1 VSPLELVDDRFE
13 QLASELRASRP
24 ITPERLRNRVEA
36 LAHVKPEPRREWS
49 FRLPSRPVAVALV
62 ALAILGSFIAAGV
75 TGLGG
80 SNGNRKVAG
89 QLGERGAARA
99 PSVTTEAFGSAAA
112 PRAGQPVPS
121 WGPYLKDSALPP
133 AHGRLQQYDAALT
146 LRVWDSD
153 QLSSR
158 TQQAMRVTR
167 SLGGYVASASFDV
180 PGRQGTSTL
189 VLRIP
194 IDRVQRALAA
204 FAGYG
209 KLLSQKISVQDLQQ
223 RADAQ
228 SSRIA
233 ALRRAIA
240 ALETQLQ
247 GSISQAERDRLEHL
261 VSIEKGRLAAQQK
274 SLGATVRRAEL
285 ARVGLTLV
293 TPTPKAS
300 AAPGRFDRTLDD
312 AGSVLARELE
322 ILLYALVV
330 VGPLL
335 VLGGI
340 AIAVGRA
347 QRRRSDR
354 RLLERT

>member
-1 VSPLELVDDRFE
+1 
-13 QLASELRASRP
+13 
-24 ITPERLRNRVEA
+24 
-36 LAHVKPEPRREWS
+36 
-49 FRLPSRPVAVALV
+49 VAVAVV

-80 SNGNRKVAG
+80 STSDTKT
-89 QLGERGAARA
+89 LGRQVEVGRAAKTPTTTTEVFGAADVPRGLPAPGDMHARA
-99 PSVTTEAFGSAAA
+99 L
-112 PRAGQPVPS
+112 QP
-121 WGPYLKDSALPP
+121 AR
-133 AHGRLQQYDAALT
+133 GRLQQYDAALT
-146 LRVWDSD
+146 LRVRNSD
-153 QLSSR
+153 QLSAR
-158 TQQAMRVTR
+158 TQQAMRLTR
-167 SLGGYVASASFDV
+167 ALGGYVASASFDV

-209 KLLSQKISVQDLQQ
+209 TLLSQKISVQDLQQ

-233 ALRRAIA
+233 ALRRGVA
-240 ALETQLQ
+240 ALETRLQ
-247 GSISQAERDRLEHL
+247 GSVTSAERVQLERRLA
-261 VSIEKGRLAAQQK
+261 IEKSRLAAQQK
-274 SLGATVRRAEL
+274 TLRATVRRAEL

-293 TPTPKAS
+293 TPAPKAS

>member
-1 VSPLELVDDRFE
+1 VVS
-13 QLASELRASRP
+13 
-24 ITPERLRNRVEA
+24 ERLRQRVEA
-36 LAHVKPEPRREWS
+36 QAHAEPERRREWG
-49 FRLPSRPVAVALV
+49 FQLPTRRVAVALV

-75 TGLGG
+75 TGLAG
-80 SNGNRKVAG
+80 SSGDTKAVG
-89 QLGERGAARA
+89 HLGDRHGAAAQA
-99 PSVTTEAFGSAAA
+99 PGTTTEVYGVNEASARPAFG
-112 PRAGQPVPS
+112 PS
-121 WGPYLKDSALPP
+121 LKDRALPP
-133 AHGRLQQYDAALT
+133 ARGRLQQYDAALT
-146 LRVWDSD
+146 LRVRDSD

-194 IDRVQRALAA
+194 IDRVQQALAA

-233 ALRRAIA
+233 ALKRAIA
-240 ALETQLQ
+240 ALDTQLQ
-247 GSISQAERDRLEHL
+247 GTVSQAERDRLGHL
-261 VSIEKGRLAAQQK
+261 LSIEKSRLTAQQK
-274 SLGATVRRAEL
+274 RLGATVRRAQL

-293 TPTPKAS
+293 TPAPKAS
-300 AAPGRFDRTLDD
+300 VAPGRFDRTLDD
-312 AGSVLARELE
+312 AGSVLAREVE

-335 VLGGI
+335 ALGGI

>member
-24 ITPERLRNRVEA
+24 VAPERLHNRVEE
-36 LAHVKPEPRREWS
+36 LARVEPQPRREWG
-49 FRLPSRPVAVALV
+49 FRLPSRRVAVAVV
-62 ALAILGSFIAAGV
+62 ALAILGSFIAAGI

-80 SNGNRKVAG
+80 SKGDTKTLGRQVQAG
-89 QLGERGAARA
+89 RAAKAPTTTEVFGAADVPRGA
-99 PSVTTEAFGSAAA
+99 
-112 PRAGQPVPS
+112 PVPS
-121 WGPYLKDSALPP
+121 GFDAHASALQP
-133 AHGRLQQYDAALT
+133 ARGRLQQYDAALT
-146 LRVWDSD
+146 LRVRNSD
-153 QLSSR
+153 RLSGR
-158 TQQAMRVTR
+158 TQQAMRLTR
-167 SLGGYVASASFDV
+167 ALGGYVASASFDV

-194 IDRVQRALAA
+194 IDRVQRALTA

-209 KLLSQKISVQDLQQ
+209 TLLSQKISVQDLQQ

-233 ALRRAIA
+233 ALKRAIT

-261 VSIEKGRLAAQQK
+261 VSIERSRLAAQQK
-274 SLGATVRRAEL
+274 RLGATVRRAEL
-285 ARVGLTLV
+285 ARVALTLV

-340 AIAVGRA
+340 AIGAGRA

>member
-1 VSPLELVDDRFE
+1 MSPLELVDGRFDK
-13 QLASELRASRP
+13 LAAELRASRP
-24 ITPERLRNRVEA
+24 VASEGLRDRVED
-36 LAHVKPEPRREWS
+36 LVRVEPKPRREWG
-49 FRLPSRPVAVALV
+49 FRLPPRRVGLALA

-80 SNGNRKVAG
+80 SNGDRKVAG
-89 QLGERGAARA
+89 QLGEVGAARTPA
-99 PSVTTEAFGSAAA
+99 TTSEAFPSRSAA
-112 PRAGQPVPS
+112 VPQ
-121 WGPYLKDSALPP
+121 GFDANAKALPP
-133 AHGRLQQYDAALT
+133 ARGRLQQYDAALT
-146 LRVWDSD
+146 LRVRNSD
-153 QLSSR
+153 QLSAR
-158 TQQAMRVTR
+158 TQQAMRLTR
-167 SLGGYVASASFDV
+167 SLGGFVASASFDV

-209 KLLSQKISVQDLQQ
+209 TLLSQKISVQDLQQ

-228 SSRIA
+228 TSRIA

-240 ALETQLQ
+240 SLEAQLE
-247 GSISQAERDRLEHL
+247 GGVTSVERQRLERL
-261 VSIEKGRLAAQQK
+261 ISIEKSRLAAQQK
-274 SLGATVRRAEL
+274 RLGSTVRRAEL

-293 TPTPKAS
+293 TPAAESS

-322 ILLYALVV
+322 IMLYALVV

-335 VLGGI
+335 ALGGV

>member
-24 ITPERLRNRVEA
+24 VAPERLRDRVEA
-36 LAHVKPEPRREWS
+36 LAQVEPEPRREWG
-49 FRLPSRPVAVALV
+49 FRLPSRRLAVALV
-62 ALAILGSFIAAGV
+62 ALAALGSLIAAGV

-80 SNGNRKVAG
+80 SNGNTKAIG
-89 QLGERGAARA
+89 HRGAQHGAAAQA
-99 PSVTTEAFGSAAA
+99 PGTTTEVYGVNGARQANPAFG
-112 PRAGQPVPS
+112 PS
-121 WGPYLKDSALPP
+121 LKDNALPP
-133 AHGRLQQYDAALT
+133 AHGRLQQYDAAMT
-146 LRVWDSD
+146 LRVPDSD
-153 QLSSR
+153 QLSAR

-194 IDRVQRALAA
+194 IDRVQRALTA

-209 KLLSQKISVQDLQQ
+209 TLLAQKISVQDLQQ
-223 RADAQ
+223 RANAQ

-233 ALRRAIA
+233 ALKRAIA
-240 ALETQLQ
+240 ALETQLE
-247 GSISQAERDRLEHL
+247 GSLPQAERDRVERL
-261 VSIEKGRLAAQQK
+261 VSIERRRLVAQQK
-274 SLGATVRRAEL
+274 KLGATVRRAEL

-293 TPTPKAS
+293 TPAPKAG

-335 VLGGI
+335 ALGGI
-340 AIAVGRA
+340 GIAVGRA

>member
-1 VSPLELVDDRFE
+1 MSPLELVDGRFDK
-13 QLASELRASRP
+13 LATELRASRP
-24 ITPERLRNRVEA
+24 VASEGLRDRVED
-36 LAHVKPEPRREWS
+36 LARVEPKPRREWG
-49 FRLPSRPVAVALV
+49 FRLPQRRVAF
-62 ALAILGSFIAAGV
+62 ALAALAVLGSFIAAGV

-80 SNGNRKVAG
+80 SNGDRKVAG
-89 QLGERGAARA
+89 QEVGAVRA
-99 PSVTTEAFGSAAA
+99 PATKPEAATLGDAA
-112 PRAGQPVPS
+112 VPQ
-121 WGPYLKDSALPP
+121 GFDANAKALPP
-133 AHGRLQQYDAALT
+133 AQGRLQQYDAALT
-146 LRVWDSD
+146 LRVRNSD
-153 QLSSR
+153 QLSAR
-158 TQQAMRVTR
+158 TQQAMRLTR
-167 SLGGYVASASFDV
+167 SLGGFVASASFDV

-209 KLLSQKISVQDLQQ
+209 TLLSQKISVQDLQQ

-233 ALRRAIA
+233 ALKRAIA
-240 ALETQLQ
+240 TLETKLQ
-247 GSISQAERDRLEHL
+247 GSTSQAERDRLERL
-261 VSIEKGRLAAQQK
+261 ISIERSRLAAQQK
-274 SLGATVRRAEL
+274 RLGVTVRRAEL

-293 TPTPKAS
+293 TPALKAS

-335 VLGGI
+335 AVGGV
-340 AIAVGRA
+340 AITLGRA

>member
-1 VSPLELVDDRFE
+1 MDDRFE

-24 ITPERLRNRVEA
+24 VAPERLHNRVES
-36 LAHVKPEPRREWS
+36 LARVQPQPRREWG
-49 FRLPSRPVAVALV
+49 FGLPSRRVAVAVV

-80 SNGNRKVAG
+80 STGETKTLGRQVGAG
-89 QLGERGAARA
+89 RAAKTPTTTTEVFGAAEVPKGLPA
-99 PSVTTEAFGSAAA
+99 PGDAHA
-112 PRAGQPVPS
+112 
-121 WGPYLKDSALPP
+121 SALQP
-133 AHGRLQQYDAALT
+133 ARGRLQQYDAALT
-146 LRVWDSD
+146 LRVRDSD
-153 QLSSR
+153 QLSER
-158 TQQAMRVTR
+158 TQQAMRLTR

-209 KLLSQKISVQDLQQ
+209 TLLSQKISVQDLQQ
-223 RADAQ
+223 RADTQ

-233 ALRRAIA
+233 ALKRAIT

-261 VSIEKGRLAAQQK
+261 VSIERSRLAALQK
-274 SLGATVRRAEL
+274 RLGATVRRAEL
-285 ARVGLTLV
+285 ARVALTLV

-322 ILLYALVV
+322 ILLYALLV

-340 AIAVGRA
+340 AITVGRA

>member
-13 QLASELRASRP
+13 QLASDLRASRP
-24 ITPERLRNRVEA
+24 VTPEGLRNRVEA
-36 LAHVKPEPRREWS
+36 LAHVEPKPRREWG
-49 FRLPSRPVAVALV
+49 FRLPSGRVAVALV

-80 SNGNRKVAG
+80 STSHSKAVESFGAS
-89 QLGERGAARA
+89 QGAAKT
-99 PSVTTEAFGSAAA
+99 PVTTTEALRAA
-112 PRAGQPVPS
+112 PHGLDANA
-121 WGPYLKDSALPP
+121 KTLPP

-146 LRVWDSD
+146 LRVRDSD
-153 QLSSR
+153 QLSAR
-158 TQQAMRVTR
+158 TRQAMRLTR
-167 SLGGYVASASFDV
+167 SLGGFVASASFDV

-194 IDRVQRALAA
+194 IDRVQRALSA

-209 KLLSQKISVQDLQQ
+209 TLLAQKISLQDLQQ
-223 RADAQ
+223 RANAQ

-233 ALRRAIA
+233 ALKRAIT

-247 GSISQAERDRLEHL
+247 GTISQTERDRLEHL
-261 VSIEKGRLAAQQK
+261 LSIERSRLAAQQK
-274 SLGATVRRAEL
+274 RLGATVRRAEL
-285 ARVGLTLV
+285 ARVGVTLV

-335 VLGGI
+335 ALGGI
-340 AIAVGRA
+340 AIAVGRTH
-347 QRRRSDR
+347 RRRSDQ

>member
-1 VSPLELVDDRFE
+1 MSPLELVDGRFDK
-13 QLASELRASRP
+13 LAAELRASRP
-24 ITPERLRNRVEA
+24 VASEGLRDRVED
-36 LAHVKPEPRREWS
+36 LARAEPKPRREWG
-49 FRLPSRPVAVALV
+49 FRLPPKRVAFALV

-80 SNGNRKVAG
+80 STGDTSAVRH
-89 QLGERGAARA
+89 GAAMS
-99 PSVTTEAFGSAAA
+99 PVTTTEAFGLHVQGAAGSL
-112 PRAGQPVPS
+112 P
-121 WGPYLKDSALPP
+121 LKDRALPP
-133 AHGRLQQYDAALT
+133 AQSRLQQYDAALT
-146 LRVWDSD
+146 LRVRNSGR
-153 QLSSR
+153 LSAR
-158 TQQAMRVTR
+158 TQQAMRLTR

-209 KLLSQKISVQDLQQ
+209 TLLSQKISVQDLQQ

-233 ALRRAIA
+233 ALKRAIA
-240 ALETQLQ
+240 TLQTKLQ
-247 GSISQAERDRLEHL
+247 GSISSAERDRLEHL
-261 VSIEKGRLAAQQK
+261 ISIERSRLAARQK
-274 SLGATVRRAEL
+274 GLDATIRRAEL

-293 TPTPKAS
+293 TPAPKAS

-335 VLGGI
+335 AVGGV

>member
-13 QLASELRASRP
+13 QLASELRASTP
-24 ITPERLRNRVEA
+24 VAPERLRDRVEA
-36 LAHVKPEPRREWS
+36 LAQAEPKPRREWGL
-49 FRLPSRPVAVALV
+49 RLPSRRLAVALV

-80 SNGNRKVAG
+80 STGDRKAVENFGAV
-89 QLGERGAARA
+89 GAAQTPSTPTPGLDRATIPQGLPA
-99 PSVTTEAFGSAAA
+99 PSDDSAAKALA
-112 PRAGQPVPS
+112 PARS
-121 WGPYLKDSALPP
+121 
-133 AHGRLQQYDAALT
+133 RLQQYDASLT
-146 LRVWDSD
+146 LRVRDSD
-153 QLSSR
+153 QLSAR
-158 TQQAMRVTR
+158 TQQAMRVTH

-209 KLLSQKISVQDLQQ
+209 TLLAQKISVQDLQQ
-223 RADAQ
+223 RANAQ

-233 ALRRAIA
+233 ALKRAIA

-247 GSISQAERDRLEHL
+247 GTISQAERDRLEHL
-261 VSIEKGRLAAQQK
+261 LSIETSRLAAQQK
-274 SLGATVRRAEL
+274 RLGATVRRAEL

-293 TPTPKAS
+293 TPTPQAS
-300 AAPGRFDRTLDD
+300 APPGRFDRTLDD

-335 VLGGI
+335 ALGGI
-340 AIAVGRA
+340 AIAIGRA

>member
-1 VSPLELVDDRFE
+1 VSPLELVDGRFDK
-13 QLASELRASRP
+13 LAAELRASRP
-24 ITPERLRNRVEA
+24 VASEGLRDRVED
-36 LAHVKPEPRREWS
+36 LARVEPKPRREWG
-49 FRLPSRPVAVALV
+49 FRLPPRRLGLALA

-80 SNGNRKVAG
+80 SNGDRKVAG
-89 QLGERGAARA
+89 QLGEVGAARTPA
-99 PSVTTEAFGSAAA
+99 TTSEAFPSRSAA
-112 PRAGQPVPS
+112 VPQ
-121 WGPYLKDSALPP
+121 GFDANAKALPP
-133 AHGRLQQYDAALT
+133 ARGRLQQYDATLT
-146 LRVWDSD
+146 LRVRNSD
-153 QLSSR
+153 QLSAR
-158 TQQAMRVTR
+158 TQQAMRLTR
-167 SLGGYVASASFDV
+167 SLGGFVASASFDV

-209 KLLSQKISVQDLQQ
+209 TLLSQKISVQDLQQ

-228 SSRIA
+228 TSRIA
-233 ALRRAIA
+233 ALRRAISS
-240 ALETQLQ
+240 LEAQLE
-247 GSISQAERDRLEHL
+247 GGVTSVERQRLERL
-261 VSIEKGRLAAQQK
+261 ISIEKSRLAAQQK
-274 SLGATVRRAEL
+274 RLGSTVRRAEL

-293 TPTPKAS
+293 TPAAKAS
-300 AAPGRFDRTLDD
+300 AAPGRFDRTFDD

-322 ILLYALVV
+322 IMLYALVV

-335 VLGGI
+335 ALGGV

>member
-1 VSPLELVDDRFE
+1 VSPLELVDGRFDK
-13 QLASELRASRP
+13 LATELRASRP
-24 ITPERLRNRVEA
+24 VAPEGLRNRVEEFA
-36 LAHVKPEPRREWS
+36 RAKPEPRREWG
-49 FRLPSRPVAVALV
+49 FRLPPRRVGLV
-62 ALAILGSFIAAGV
+62 LAALAILGSFIAAGV

-80 SNGNRKVAG
+80 STGDTNAVVHGSQA
-89 QLGERGAARA
+89 QALRA
-99 PSVTTEAFGSAAA
+99 PTTTTEAFGAATA
-112 PRAGQPVPS
+112 PSDLPATTLDSR
-121 WGPYLKDSALPP
+121 LKGRALPP
-133 AHGRLQQYDAALT
+133 AQGRLQQYDASLT
-146 LRVWDSD
+146 LRVRNSD
-153 QLSSR
+153 QLSAR
-158 TQQAMRVTR
+158 TQQAMRLTR
-167 SLGGYVASASFDV
+167 SFGGFVASASFDV
-180 PGRQGTSTL
+180 PGRQGTSIL
-189 VLRIP
+189 LLRIP

-209 KLLSQKISVQDLQQ
+209 TLLSQKIAVQDLQQ

-228 SSRIA
+228 TSRIA

-240 ALETQLQ
+240 SLEKQLE
-247 GSISQAERDRLEHL
+247 GGVTSVERQRLERL
-261 VSIEKGRLAAQQK
+261 ISIEKSRLAAQQK
-274 SLGATVRRAEL
+274 RLGSTVRRAEL

-293 TPTPKAS
+293 TPAAKAS

-322 ILLYALVV
+322 IMLYALVV

-335 VLGGI
+335 ALGGV

>member
-1 VSPLELVDDRFE
+1 MSPLELVDDRFE
-13 QLASELRASRP
+13 QLASELRA
-24 ITPERLRNRVEA
+24 A
-36 LAHVKPEPRREWS
+36 
-49 FRLPSRPVAVALV
+49 RPVAPIELRGRIESLAPPSGRRRALPLRRLV
-62 ALAILGSFIAAGV
+62 PAVGLAALAGSLGVAAVIGV
-75 TGLGG
+75 VNSGSGDATNHGLQARG
-80 SNGNRKVAG
+80 S
-89 QLGERGAARA
+89 
-99 PSVTTEAFGSAAA
+99 TTEAFARTPQGTPLRAA
-112 PRAGQPVPS
+112 
-121 WGPYLKDSALPP
+121 KDLRQQALSP
-133 AHGRLQQYDAALT
+133 ARGRLQQYDASLT
-146 LRVWDSD
+146 LRVQDAD
-153 QLSSR
+153 RLSAR

-194 IDRVQRALAA
+194 IARAQRALAA

-209 KLLSQKISVQDLQQ
+209 TLLSQEISVQDLQQ

-233 ALRRAIA
+233 ALKRTIR
-240 ALETQLQ
+240 ALEAQLQ

-261 VSIEKGRLAAQQK
+261 VSIEKSRLTAQQK
-274 SLGATVRRAEL
+274 TLRATVRRAEL
-285 ARVGLTLV
+285 ARVALTLV
-293 TPTPKAS
+293 TPTPEAS

-312 AGSVLARELE
+312 AGSVLAREVE
-322 ILLYALVV
+322 ILLYALIV

-340 AIAVGRA
+340 AVALGRA

-354 RLLERT
+354 RLLERSA

>member
-1 VSPLELVDDRFE
+1 VSPLELVDGRFDK
-13 QLASELRASRP
+13 LASELRASRP
-24 ITPERLRNRVEA
+24 VASEGLRDRVDDLARVE
-36 LAHVKPEPRREWS
+36 PEPRREWG
-49 FRLPSRPVAVALV
+49 FRLPQRRVAF
-62 ALAILGSFIAAGV
+62 ALAALAVLGSFIAAGV

-80 SNGNRKVAG
+80 SNGDRKGAG
-89 QLGERGAARA
+89 QLDEVGAVRTPATRPEAATLA
-99 PSVTTEAFGSAAA
+99 PA
-112 PRAGQPVPS
+112 VPQ
-121 WGPYLKDSALPP
+121 GFDAKAKALPP
-133 AHGRLQQYDAALT
+133 ARGRLQQYDAALT
-146 LRVWDSD
+146 LRVRDSN
-153 QLSSR
+153 QLSAR
-158 TQQAMRVTR
+158 TQEAMRLTR
-167 SLGGYVASASFDV
+167 SLGGFVASASFDV

-209 KLLSQKISVQDLQQ
+209 TLLSQRISVQDLQQ

-233 ALRRAIA
+233 ALKRAIA
-240 ALETQLQ
+240 TLETKLQ
-247 GSISQAERDRLEHL
+247 GSISQAERDRLERL
-261 VSIEKGRLAAQQK
+261 ISIERSRLAAQQK
-274 SLGATVRRAEL
+274 RLGVTVRRAEL

-293 TPTPKAS
+293 TPAPKAS

-335 VLGGI
+335 AVGGV
-340 AIAVGRA
+340 AIALGRA

>member
-1 VSPLELVDDRFE
+1 VSPLELVDGRFDK
-13 QLASELRASRP
+13 LATELRASRP
-24 ITPERLRNRVEA
+24 VAPEGLRNRVEE
-36 LAHVKPEPRREWS
+36 LARVEPEPRREWG
-49 FRLPSRPVAVALV
+49 FRLPARRVGLALA

-80 SNGNRKVAG
+80 STGDTKAV
-89 QLGERGAARA
+89 QRGA
-99 PSVTTEAFGSAAA
+99 PMSSTTTTEVFDRRVHGEAQSL
-112 PRAGQPVPS
+112 P
-121 WGPYLKDSALPP
+121 LKSRALPP
-133 AHGRLQQYDAALT
+133 AQSRLQQYDAALT
-146 LRVWDSD
+146 LQVRDSD
-153 QLSSR
+153 RLSAR
-158 TQQAMRVTR
+158 TQEAMRLTR
-167 SLGGYVASASFDV
+167 SLGGYVASASYDV

-209 KLLSQKISVQDLQQ
+209 TLLSQKISVKDLQQ

-233 ALRRAIA
+233 ALKRAIT

-261 VSIEKGRLAAQQK
+261 VSIEKSRLAAQQK
-274 SLGATVRRAEL
+274 KLGATVRRAEL

-293 TPTPKAS
+293 TPAGKAS

-322 ILLYALVV
+322 ILIYALVV
-330 VGPLL
+330 LGPMLA
-335 VLGGI
+335 LGGI
-340 AIAVGRA
+340 AIAFGRA

>member
-1 VSPLELVDDRFE
+1 MSPLELVDDRFE
-13 QLASELRASRP
+13 QLANELRASRP
-24 ITPERLRNRVEA
+24 VTPEGLRNRVEA
-36 LAHVKPEPRREWS
+36 LAHVEPEPRREWG
-49 FRLPSRPVAVALV
+49 FRLPSRRVAVALV

-80 SNGNRKVAG
+80 SASHSKAVEGGVS
-89 QLGERGAARA
+89 QGAAKT
-99 PSVTTEAFGSAAA
+99 PVTTTEALRAA
-112 PRAGQPVPS
+112 PVPH
-121 WGPYLKDSALPP
+121 GLDANAKTLPP
-133 AHGRLQQYDAALT
+133 ARGRLQQYDAALT
-146 LRVWDSD
+146 LRVRGSD
-153 QLSSR
+153 QLSAR
-158 TQQAMRVTR
+158 TQQAMRLTR
-167 SLGGYVASASFDV
+167 SLGGFVASASFDV
-180 PGRQGTSTL
+180 PGRKGTSTL

-209 KLLSQKISVQDLQQ
+209 TLLAQKISVQDLQQ
-223 RADAQ
+223 RANAQ

-233 ALRRAIA
+233 ALKRAIT
-240 ALETQLQ
+240 ALENQLQ
-247 GSISQAERDRLEHL
+247 GTIAQAERDRLEHL
-261 VSIEKGRLAAQQK
+261 LSIERSRLAAQQK
-274 SLGATVRRAEL
+274 RLGATVRRAEL

-293 TPTPKAS
+293 TPAPKAS

-335 VLGGI
+335 ALGGI
-340 AIAVGRA
+340 AIAVGRTH
-347 QRRRSDR
+347 RRRSDR

>member
-1 VSPLELVDDRFE
+1 
-13 QLASELRASRP
+13 
-24 ITPERLRNRVEA
+24 
-36 LAHVKPEPRREWS
+36 
-49 FRLPSRPVAVALV
+49 
-62 ALAILGSFIAAGV
+62 
-75 TGLGG
+75 
-80 SNGNRKVAG
+80 
-89 QLGERGAARA
+89 
-99 PSVTTEAFGSAAA
+99 
-112 PRAGQPVPS
+112 
-121 WGPYLKDSALPP
+121 
-133 AHGRLQQYDAALT
+133 
-146 LRVWDSD
+146 
-153 QLSSR
+153 
-158 TQQAMRVTR
+158 MRVTR

-194 IDRVQRALAA
+194 IDRAQRALAA

-209 KLLSQKISVQDLQQ
+209 TLLAQKISVQDLQQ
-223 RADAQ
+223 RANAQ

-233 ALRRAIA
+233 ALKRAIT

-247 GSISQAERDRLEHL
+247 GTISQAERERLEHL
-261 VSIEKGRLAAQQK
+261 LSIEKGRLAAQQK

-285 ARVGLTLV
+285 ARIGLTLV
-293 TPTPKAS
+293 TPAPKAS

-335 VLGGI
+335 ALGGI
-340 AIAVGRA
+340 AIAGGRA

>member
-1 VSPLELVDDRFE
+1 MNP
-13 QLASELRASRP
+13 
-24 ITPERLRNRVEA
+24 T
-36 LAHVKPEPRREWS
+36 
-49 FRLPSRPVAVALV
+49 
-62 ALAILGSFIAAGV
+62 
-75 TGLGG
+75 T
-80 SNGNRKVAG
+80 
-89 QLGERGAARA
+89 
-99 PSVTTEAFGSAAA
+99 TTEVFDRSVHGEAQSL
-112 PRAGQPVPS
+112 P
-121 WGPYLKDSALPP
+121 LKNRALPP
-133 AHGRLQQYDAALT
+133 AQSRLQQYDAALM
-146 LRVWDSD
+146 LQVRDSD
-153 QLSSR
+153 RLSAR
-158 TQQAMRVTR
+158 TREAMRLTR
-167 SLGGYVASASFDV
+167 SLGGYVASASYDV

-209 KLLSQKISVQDLQQ
+209 TLLSQKISVKDLQQ

-233 ALRRAIA
+233 ALKRAIT

-261 VSIEKGRLAAQQK
+261 VSIEKSRLAAQQK
-274 SLGATVRRAEL
+274 TLGATVRRAEL

-293 TPTPKAS
+293 TPSPKAS

-335 VLGGI
+335 ALGGV

>member
-13 QLASELRASRP
+13 QLASELRA
-24 ITPERLRNRVEA
+24 A
-36 LAHVKPEPRREWS
+36 
-49 FRLPSRPVAVALV
+49 RPVASIELRERIESLAPPSRRRPALPLRRFV
-62 ALAILGSFIAAGV
+62 PAVGLAALAGSLGVAAVIGV
-75 TGLGG
+75 VNSG
-80 SNGNRKVAG
+80 SGDVTNH
-89 QLGERGAARA
+89 GALQARV
-99 PSVTTEAFGSAAA
+99 STTEAFARTAQGANPLRAA
-112 PRAGQPVPS
+112 RD
-121 WGPYLKDSALPP
+121 DSRDHALSP
-133 AHGRLQQYDAALT
+133 ARGRLQQYDASLM
-146 LRVWDSD
+146 LRVQDAD
-153 QLSSR
+153 RLSAR
-158 TQQAMRVTR
+158 TQQAMRLTR

-194 IDRVQRALAA
+194 IARVQRALAA

-209 KLLSQKISVQDLQQ
+209 TLLSQKISVQDLQQ

-228 SSRIA
+228 SSRIS
-233 ALRRAIA
+233 ALKRAIM

-247 GSISQAERDRLEHL
+247 GRISQAERDRLDHL
-261 VSIEKGRLAAQQK
+261 VSIEKSRLTAQQK
-274 SLGATVRRAEL
+274 ALGATVRRAEL
-285 ARVGLTLV
+285 ARVALTLV

-312 AGSVLARELE
+312 AGSVLAREVE

-335 VLGGI
+335 VLGGV
-340 AIAVGRA
+340 AVALGRA

-354 RLLERT
+354 RLLERSA

>member
-1 VSPLELVDDRFE
+1 VSPLELVDGRFDK
-13 QLASELRASRP
+13 LAAELRASRP
-24 ITPERLRNRVEA
+24 VASEGLRDRVEDVA
-36 LAHVKPEPRREWS
+36 RAEPKPRREWG
-49 FRLPSRPVAVALV
+49 FRLPPRRVGLALA

-80 SNGNRKVAG
+80 STGDTNAVDHGSQAQALRARPTTTEVF
-89 QLGERGAARA
+89 GAAT
-99 PSVTTEAFGSAAA
+99 V
-112 PRAGQPVPS
+112 PRGLPANTLEGR
-121 WGPYLKDSALPP
+121 ALPP
-133 AHGRLQQYDAALT
+133 TQGRLQQYDASLT
-146 LRVWDSD
+146 LRVRNSD
-153 QLSSR
+153 QLSAR
-158 TQQAMRVTR
+158 TQQAMRLTR
-167 SLGGYVASASFDV
+167 ALGGFVASASFDV

-209 KLLSQKISVQDLQQ
+209 TLLSQKISVQDLQQ

-233 ALRRAIA
+233 ALKRAIA
-240 ALETQLQ
+240 TLETKLQ

-261 VSIEKGRLAAQQK
+261 ISIERSRLATQQK
-274 SLGATVRRAEL
+274 RLGATVRRAEL

-293 TPTPKAS
+293 TPAPKAS

-330 VGPLL
+330 AGPLL
-335 VLGGI
+335 ALGGI

>member
-13 QLASELRASRP
+13 QLARELRASRLVA
-24 ITPERLRNRVEA
+24 PERLHDRVEA
-36 LAHVKPEPRREWS
+36 LVRVEPQPRREWG
-49 FRLPSRPVAVALV
+49 FRLPSRRVAVALV

-80 SNGNRKVAG
+80 STGDRKLGRQVEAG
-89 QLGERGAARA
+89 RAAKTPTTTNEVFGAAGVPKGLPAPGDMHARA
-99 PSVTTEAFGSAAA
+99 L
-112 PRAGQPVPS
+112 QP
-121 WGPYLKDSALPP
+121 AR
-133 AHGRLQQYDAALT
+133 GRLQQYDAALT
-146 LRVWDSD
+146 LRVRDSD
-153 QLSSR
+153 QLSAR
-158 TQQAMRVTR
+158 TQQAMRLTR

-194 IDRVQRALAA
+194 IDRVQRALGA

-209 KLLSQKISVQDLQQ
+209 TMLSQKISVQDLQQ

-228 SSRIA
+228 ASRIA
-233 ALRRAIA
+233 ALRRGVA
-240 ALETQLQ
+240 ALEAQLQ
-247 GSISQAERDRLEHL
+247 GNVTSAERVQLER
-261 VSIEKGRLAAQQK
+261 RLAIERNRLTAQQK
-274 SLGATVRRAEL
+274 RLRATVRRAEL
-285 ARVGLTLV
+285 ARVALTLV

-340 AIAVGRA
+340 GIAIGRA
-347 QRRRSDR
+347 QRRRSDT